1 MDSEKRDLD
10 MPSGNNAAGPL
21 VAVYMICY
29 NCEAYIAQAI
39 EGVLMQQT
47 DFTIRL
53 FIGDDAS
60 TDGTVGICKAYQAR
74 FPEQI
79 ELLLHPVNIG
89 AVNNAKS
96 VYHACLASGAAYI
109 AMCEGDDYWT
119 DPLKLQKQVNLLNEN
134 PQYALCFHEAW
145 LLMESTGEM
154 KKYAVYNQDVY
165 DTTAVLHTGAFVP
178 TLSIVFRT
186 KGFRFPEW
194 YFRISIG
201 DIALVLI
208 NSLQGDIVLLREKMG
223 VYRKHSRG
231 ISIGME
237 DDQLNLALE
246 SMKLLNYFNLET
258 RFAYDDIIQQ
268 LNTATLY
275 RWKHFVPYRN
285 TRDTRP
291 LWQKIRAHDFWL
303 RKLREIGNR
312 RESSKA
318 S

>member
-1 MDSEKRDLD
+1 MDLEKRDLD

-89 AVNNAKS
+89 AVNNAKT

-119 DPLKLQKQVNLLNEN
+119 DPLKLQKQVTLLNEN
-134 PQYALCFHEAW
+134 PQYALCFHEVFQLNEA
-145 LLMESTGEM
+145 TGEETPYLS
-154 KKYAVYNQDVY
+154 YAKDIY
-165 DTTAVLHTGAFVP
+165 TTEDILNIGTFIP
-178 TLSIVFRT
+178 TVSILVRT
-186 KGFRFPEW
+186 KVMQFPNW
-194 YFRISIG
+194 YYRISFG
-201 DIALVLI
+201 DALLI
-208 NSLQGDIVLLREKMG
+208 LMASLKGYIVLLREKMG
-223 VYRKHSRG
+223 VYRKHSGG
-231 ISIGME
+231 ISTGMQVDVLE
-237 DDQLNLALE
+237 SALE
-246 SMKLLNYFNLET
+246 SIKLYHYFNLYT

-268 LNTATLY
+268 VNTATLY

-318 S
+318 I